1 MQNNAEQVRT
11 SQNNTEQGASTT
23 LKPRKIVCT
32 FASIKKINVKPSE
45 GKLTGRVLLEMKKRF
60 FPQTLADTH
69 KKTFLTMAVNLI
81 YIKGGRKM
89 MRPVLTKEE
98 YMSLRDSEENRRAD
112 KWHMVQMNYSL
123 ICSDSPEEERAGS
136 DFPLKGC
143 KTQSNTVGM
152 DIDFNPDDADYEK
165 KMADVPHLIL
175 EKKYELGL
183 LMLERSATKGF
194 HIVFRRHPELSQEEN
209 LRWASELLGVEY
221 DKGAKDITRVFFT
234 PTTENILFIDEEIFE
249 RKETPQP
256 PKGEHVDRHETV
268 REESTASYEQ
278 KSVSEELPLGGQGGI
293 AKESNLRAFDLC
305 VENAG
310 LKVGEMDVWG
320 EHNWHSNLMAVL
332 SVGLPKLMSKDQLLA
347 VVREKLPNYSQTE
360 DCKKLIAY
368 FYDNYVADKGFMSTT
383 LREINAKAQMPTSVS
398 HKEEEE
404 DEAAMK
410 ELTEAWTPPVVPKK
424 IPGLMELLVSN
435 YDPRFRNMLLLSALP
450 VLSAHAS
457 HFRAKYIN
465 GKVIGPQQYVSVIGG
480 SGQGKG
486 TCTSL
491 YQEMVQY
498 TLQDND
504 NREWQKVKENA
515 ELRDKMANAKERPP
529 KYHPKLRLFET
540 TSKSSIL
547 ELQTNLGKNGMLLG
561 MFSEVDGLSSASRAA
576 YSDISVL
583 LRKGWDMDMHR
594 QFYMSDSTC
603 NTYTQMSISLLM
615 AGTVKA
621 MLERMFS
628 DTNCEGGLMQRCI
641 PVLVPMT
648 KRTFRPP
655 CQDFL
660 SDEQKQ
666 ERDSLLI
673 ELYQKDLALG
683 DETQLLE
690 TPMMNRAIGQWFDK
704 LEERYN
710 DGQLTEAEADLSH
723 RCGEF
728 MLRAA
733 IPLVALYGHETK
745 EIVDFCRWVGE
756 TAHYAMCRIFGHR
769 VQNDITSANEMLTAR
784 LDARKTA
791 EPLLDKMPTVFTI
804 RQFKEQRV
812 KDGQSPEVKMLLSRY
827 CRNGKIARIGRG
839 VYRKGGIGNIVT
851 VTEIGECTTERND
864 ATEM

>member
-1 MQNNAEQVRT
+1 
-11 SQNNTEQGASTT
+11 
-23 LKPRKIVCT
+23 
-32 FASIKKINVKPSE
+32 
-45 GKLTGRVLLEMKKRF
+45 
-60 FPQTLADTH
+60 
-69 KKTFLTMAVNLI
+69 MAVNLI

>member
-1 MQNNAEQVRT
+1 
-11 SQNNTEQGASTT
+11 
-23 LKPRKIVCT
+23 
-32 FASIKKINVKPSE
+32 
-45 GKLTGRVLLEMKKRF
+45 
-60 FPQTLADTH
+60 
-69 KKTFLTMAVNLI
+69 MAVNLI

-123 ICSDSPEEERAGS
+123 VCSDSPEEERAGS

-152 DIDFNPDDADYEK
+152 DIDFNLDDADYEK
-165 KMADVPHLIL
+165 KMADVPNRIL
-175 EKKYELGL
+175 EKKDELGL

-234 PTTENILFIDEEIFE
+234 PTTENIIFIDEEIFE

-791 EPLLDKMPTVFTI
+791 EPLLDKMPTVFTV

-851 VTEIGECTTERND
+851 VTEIGECTTARNN

>member
-1 MQNNAEQVRT
+1 
-11 SQNNTEQGASTT
+11 
-23 LKPRKIVCT
+23 
-32 FASIKKINVKPSE
+32 
-45 GKLTGRVLLEMKKRF
+45 
-60 FPQTLADTH
+60 
-69 KKTFLTMAVNLI
+69 MAVNLV

-123 ICSDSPEEERAGS
+123 VCSDSPEEERAGS

-152 DIDFNPDDADYEK
+152 DIDFNPDDADYDK

-769 VQNDITSANEMLTAR
+769 VQKDITSANEMLATR

-791 EPLLDKMPTVFTI
+791 EPLLDKMPTVFTV

-851 VTEIGECTTERND
+851 VTEIGECTTARNN

>member
-1 MQNNAEQVRT
+1 
-11 SQNNTEQGASTT
+11 
-23 LKPRKIVCT
+23 
-32 FASIKKINVKPSE
+32 
-45 GKLTGRVLLEMKKRF
+45 
-60 FPQTLADTH
+60 
-69 KKTFLTMAVNLI
+69 MAVNLI

-256 PKGEHVDRHETV
+256 PKGEHVDIHETV

-710 DGQLTEAEADLSH
+710 DGQLTDAEADLSH

-733 IPLVALYGHETK
+733 IPLVALYGQETK

-769 VQNDITSANEMLTAR
+769 VQKDITSANEMLAAR

-791 EPLLDKMPTVFTI
+791 EPLLDKMPTVFTV

-851 VTEIGECTTERND
+851 VTEIGECTT
-864 ATEM
+864 A

>member
-1 MQNNAEQVRT
+1 
-11 SQNNTEQGASTT
+11 
-23 LKPRKIVCT
+23 
-32 FASIKKINVKPSE
+32 
-45 GKLTGRVLLEMKKRF
+45 
-60 FPQTLADTH
+60 
-69 KKTFLTMAVNLI
+69 MAVNHI

-123 ICSDSPEEERAGS
+123 VCSDSPEEERAGS

-143 KTQSNTVGM
+143 KTQSSTVGM

-234 PTTENILFIDEEIFE
+234 PTTENIIFIDEEIFE

-256 PKGEHVDRHETV
+256 PKGEHVDIHETV

-398 HKEEEE
+398 HKEDEE

-769 VQNDITSANEMLTAR
+769 VQKDITSANEMLAAR

-791 EPLLDKMPTVFTI
+791 EPLLDKMPTVFTV

-851 VTEIGECTTERND
+851 VTEIGECTTARNN

>member
-1 MQNNAEQVRT
+1 LQNNAEQVRT

-69 KKTFLTMAVNLI
+69 KKIFLTMAVNLV

-123 ICSDSPEEERAGS
+123 VCSDSPEEERAGG

-143 KTQSNTVGM
+143 KTQSSTVGM
-152 DIDFNPDDADYEK
+152 DVDFNPDEADYEK
-165 KMADVPHLIL
+165 KMADVPNRIL
-175 EKKYELGL
+175 EKKDELGL

-234 PTTENILFIDEEIFE
+234 PTTENIIFIDEEIFE

-256 PKGEHVDRHETV
+256 PKGEHVDIHETV

-404 DEAAMK
+404 DEAAIK

-710 DGQLTEAEADLSH
+710 DGQLTDAEADLSH

-769 VQNDITSANEMLTAR
+769 VQKDITSANEMLAAR

-851 VTEIGECTTERND
+851 VTEIGECTTARNN

>member
-1 MQNNAEQVRT
+1 
-11 SQNNTEQGASTT
+11 
-23 LKPRKIVCT
+23 
-32 FASIKKINVKPSE
+32 
-45 GKLTGRVLLEMKKRF
+45 
-60 FPQTLADTH
+60 
-69 KKTFLTMAVNLI
+69 MAVNLI

-123 ICSDSPEEERAGS
+123 VCSDSPEEERAGG

-143 KTQSNTVGM
+143 KTQSSTVGM

-165 KMADVPHLIL
+165 KMADVPNRIL
-175 EKKYELGL
+175 EKKDELGL

-769 VQNDITSANEMLTAR
+769 VQKDITSANEMLAAR

-791 EPLLDKMPTVFTI
+791 EPLLDKMPTVFTV

-851 VTEIGECTTERND
+851 VTEIGECTTARNN

>member
-1 MQNNAEQVRT
+1 
-11 SQNNTEQGASTT
+11 
-23 LKPRKIVCT
+23 
-32 FASIKKINVKPSE
+32 
-45 GKLTGRVLLEMKKRF
+45 
-60 FPQTLADTH
+60 
-69 KKTFLTMAVNLI
+69 MAVNLV

-123 ICSDSPEEERAGS
+123 VCSDSPEEERAGS

-143 KTQSNTVGM
+143 KTQSSTVGM
-152 DIDFNPDDADYEK
+152 DVDFNPDDADYEK
-165 KMADVPHLIL
+165 KMADVPNRIL
-175 EKKYELGL
+175 EKKDELGL

-234 PTTENILFIDEEIFE
+234 PATENILFIDEEIFE

-710 DGQLTEAEADLSH
+710 DGQLTDAEADLSH

-769 VQNDITSANEMLTAR
+769 VQKDITSANEMLAAR

-791 EPLLDKMPTVFTI
+791 EPLLDKMPTVFTV

-851 VTEIGECTTERND
+851 VTEIGECTTARND

>member
-11 SQNNTEQGASTT
+11 SQNNTEQGASITI
-23 LKPRKIVCT
+23 KPPKIVCT

-60 FPQTLADTH
+60 FSQTLADTH
-69 KKTFLTMAVNLI
+69 KKTFLTMAVNLV

-123 ICSDSPEEERAGS
+123 VCSDSPEEERAGG

-143 KTQSNTVGM
+143 KTQSSTVGM
-152 DIDFNPDDADYEK
+152 DVDFNPDDADYEK
-165 KMADVPHLIL
+165 KMADVPNRIL
-175 EKKYELGL
+175 EKKDELGL

-234 PTTENILFIDEEIFE
+234 PTTENIIFIDEEIFE

-278 KSVSEELPLGGQGGI
+278 KNVSEELPLGGQGVI
-293 AKESNLRAFDLC
+293 AEESNLRAFDLC

-769 VQNDITSANEMLTAR
+769 VQKDITSANEMLAAR

-791 EPLLDKMPTVFTI
+791 EPLLDKMPTVFTV

>member
-123 ICSDSPEEERAGS
+123 VCSDSPEEERAGS

-165 KMADVPHLIL
+165 KMADVPHMIL

-234 PTTENILFIDEEIFE
+234 PTTENIIFIDEEIFE

-256 PKGEHVDRHETV
+256 PKGEHVDIHETV
-268 REESTASYEQ
+268 REESTVSHEQ
-278 KSVSEELPLGGQGGI
+278 KSVSKEHPLGGQGGI
-293 AKESNLRAFDLC
+293 AKESNLKAFDLC

-710 DGQLTEAEADLSH
+710 DGQLTDAEADLSH

-769 VQNDITSANEMLTAR
+769 VQKDITSANEMLATR

-851 VTEIGECTTERND
+851 VTEIGECTT
-864 ATEM
+864 A

>member
-143 KTQSNTVGM
+143 KTQSSTVGM
-152 DIDFNPDDADYEK
+152 DVDFNPDDADYEK
-165 KMADVPHLIL
+165 KMADVPNRIL
-175 EKKYELGL
+175 EKKDELGL

-234 PTTENILFIDEEIFE
+234 PTTENIIFIDEEIFE

-710 DGQLTEAEADLSH
+710 DGQLTDAEADLSH

-769 VQNDITSANEMLTAR
+769 VQKDITSANDMLAAR

-851 VTEIGECTTERND
+851 VTEIGECTT
-864 ATEM
+864 A

>member
-1 MQNNAEQVRT
+1 
-11 SQNNTEQGASTT
+11 
-23 LKPRKIVCT
+23 
-32 FASIKKINVKPSE
+32 
-45 GKLTGRVLLEMKKRF
+45 
-60 FPQTLADTH
+60 
-69 KKTFLTMAVNLI
+69 MAVNLI

-234 PTTENILFIDEEIFE
+234 PTTENIIFIDEEIFE

-268 REESTASYEQ
+268 REESTVSHEQ

-769 VQNDITSANEMLTAR
+769 VQKDITSANEMLATR

-851 VTEIGECTTERND
+851 VTKIGECTTARNN

>member
-1 MQNNAEQVRT
+1 
-11 SQNNTEQGASTT
+11 
-23 LKPRKIVCT
+23 
-32 FASIKKINVKPSE
+32 
-45 GKLTGRVLLEMKKRF
+45 
-60 FPQTLADTH
+60 
-69 KKTFLTMAVNLI
+69 MAVNLI

-234 PTTENILFIDEEIFE
+234 PTTENIIFIDEEIFE

-256 PKGEHVDRHETV
+256 PKGEHVDIHETV

-710 DGQLTEAEADLSH
+710 DGQLTDAEADLSH

-769 VQNDITSANEMLTAR
+769 VQKDITSANEMLATR

-851 VTEIGECTTERND
+851 VTEIGECTTARNN

>member
-1 MQNNAEQVRT
+1 
-11 SQNNTEQGASTT
+11 
-23 LKPRKIVCT
+23 
-32 FASIKKINVKPSE
+32 
-45 GKLTGRVLLEMKKRF
+45 
-60 FPQTLADTH
+60 
-69 KKTFLTMAVNLI
+69 MAVNLV

-123 ICSDSPEEERAGS
+123 VCSDSPEEERAGS

-143 KTQSNTVGM
+143 KTQSSTVGM

-165 KMADVPHLIL
+165 KMADVPNRIL
-175 EKKYELGL
+175 EKKDELGL

-398 HKEEEE
+398 HKEDEE

-710 DGQLTEAEADLSH
+710 DGQLTDAEADLSH

-769 VQNDITSANEMLTAR
+769 VQKDITSANEMLAAR

-791 EPLLDKMPTVFTI
+791 EPLLDKMPTVFTV

-851 VTEIGECTTERND
+851 VTEIGECTTARNN

>member
-1 MQNNAEQVRT
+1 
-11 SQNNTEQGASTT
+11 
-23 LKPRKIVCT
+23 
-32 FASIKKINVKPSE
+32 
-45 GKLTGRVLLEMKKRF
+45 
-60 FPQTLADTH
+60 
-69 KKTFLTMAVNLI
+69 MAVNLI

-123 ICSDSPEEERAGS
+123 VCSDSPEEERAGS

-165 KMADVPHLIL
+165 KMADVPHMIL

-234 PTTENILFIDEEIFE
+234 PTTENIIFIDEEIFE

-256 PKGEHVDRHETV
+256 PKGEHVDIHETV
-268 REESTASYEQ
+268 REESTVSHEQ
-278 KSVSEELPLGGQGGI
+278 KSVSKEHPLGGQGGI
-293 AKESNLRAFDLC
+293 AKESNLKAFDLC

-710 DGQLTEAEADLSH
+710 DGQLTDAEADLSH

-769 VQNDITSANEMLTAR
+769 VQKDITSANEMLATR

-851 VTEIGECTTERND
+851 VTEIGECTT
-864 ATEM
+864 A

>member
-1 MQNNAEQVRT
+1 
-11 SQNNTEQGASTT
+11 
-23 LKPRKIVCT
+23 
-32 FASIKKINVKPSE
+32 
-45 GKLTGRVLLEMKKRF
+45 
-60 FPQTLADTH
+60 
-69 KKTFLTMAVNLI
+69 MAVNLI

-123 ICSDSPEEERAGS
+123 VCSDSPEEERAGG

-143 KTQSNTVGM
+143 KTQSSTVGM

-234 PTTENILFIDEEIFE
+234 PTTENIIFIDEEIFE

-710 DGQLTEAEADLSH
+710 DGQLTDAEADLSH

-791 EPLLDKMPTVFTI
+791 EPLLDKMPTVFTV

>member
-1 MQNNAEQVRT
+1 
-11 SQNNTEQGASTT
+11 
-23 LKPRKIVCT
+23 
-32 FASIKKINVKPSE
+32 
-45 GKLTGRVLLEMKKRF
+45 
-60 FPQTLADTH
+60 
-69 KKTFLTMAVNLI
+69 MAVNLI

-123 ICSDSPEEERAGS
+123 VCSDSPEEERAGS

-143 KTQSNTVGM
+143 KTQSSTVGM

-165 KMADVPHLIL
+165 KMADVPNRIL
-175 EKKYELGL
+175 EKKDELGL

-256 PKGEHVDRHETV
+256 PKGEHVDIHETV

-769 VQNDITSANEMLTAR
+769 VQKDITSANEMLAAR

-791 EPLLDKMPTVFTI
+791 EPLLDKMPTVFTV

>member
-1 MQNNAEQVRT
+1 
-11 SQNNTEQGASTT
+11 
-23 LKPRKIVCT
+23 
-32 FASIKKINVKPSE
+32 
-45 GKLTGRVLLEMKKRF
+45 
-60 FPQTLADTH
+60 
-69 KKTFLTMAVNLI
+69 MAVNLI

-89 MRPVLTKEE
+89 MHPVLTKEE

-143 KTQSNTVGM
+143 KTQSSTVGM

-256 PKGEHVDRHETV
+256 PKGEHVDIHETV

-710 DGQLTEAEADLSH
+710 DGQLTDAEADLSH

-733 IPLVALYGHETK
+733 IPLVALYGQETK

-769 VQNDITSANEMLTAR
+769 VQKDITSANEMLAAR

-851 VTEIGECTTERND
+851 VTEIGECTT
-864 ATEM
+864 A

>member
-69 KKTFLTMAVNLI
+69 KKTFLTMAVNLV

-123 ICSDSPEEERAGS
+123 VCSDSPEEERAGS

-143 KTQSNTVGM
+143 KTQSSTVGM

-175 EKKYELGL
+175 EKKDELGL

-769 VQNDITSANEMLTAR
+769 VQNDITSANEMLAAR

-791 EPLLDKMPTVFTI
+791 EPLLDKMPTVFTV

-851 VTEIGECTTERND
+851 VTEIGECTTARNN

>member
-1 MQNNAEQVRT
+1 
-11 SQNNTEQGASTT
+11 
-23 LKPRKIVCT
+23 
-32 FASIKKINVKPSE
+32 
-45 GKLTGRVLLEMKKRF
+45 
-60 FPQTLADTH
+60 
-69 KKTFLTMAVNLI
+69 MAVNLI

-123 ICSDSPEEERAGS
+123 VCSDSPEEKRAGG

-769 VQNDITSANEMLTAR
+769 VQKDITSANEMLATR

-851 VTEIGECTTERND
+851 VTEIGECTT
-864 ATEM
+864 A

>member
-1 MQNNAEQVRT
+1 
-11 SQNNTEQGASTT
+11 
-23 LKPRKIVCT
+23 
-32 FASIKKINVKPSE
+32 
-45 GKLTGRVLLEMKKRF
+45 
-60 FPQTLADTH
+60 
-69 KKTFLTMAVNLI
+69 MAVNHI

-123 ICSDSPEEERAGS
+123 VCSDSPEEERAGS

-234 PTTENILFIDEEIFE
+234 PTTENIIFIDEEIFE

-256 PKGEHVDRHETV
+256 PKGEHVDIHETV

-398 HKEEEE
+398 HKEDEE

-769 VQNDITSANEMLTAR
+769 VQKDITSANEMLAAR

-791 EPLLDKMPTVFTI
+791 EPLLDKMPTVFTV

-851 VTEIGECTTERND
+851 VTEIGECTTARNN

>member
-1 MQNNAEQVRT
+1 
-11 SQNNTEQGASTT
+11 
-23 LKPRKIVCT
+23 
-32 FASIKKINVKPSE
+32 
-45 GKLTGRVLLEMKKRF
+45 
-60 FPQTLADTH
+60 
-69 KKTFLTMAVNLI
+69 MAVNLI

-123 ICSDSPEEERAGS
+123 VCSDSPEEERAGS

-234 PTTENILFIDEEIFE
+234 PTTENIIFIDEEIFE

-480 SGQGKG
+480 SGHGKG

-769 VQNDITSANEMLTAR
+769 VQKDITSANEMLATR

-851 VTEIGECTTERND
+851 VTEIGECTT
-864 ATEM
+864 A

>member
-1 MQNNAEQVRT
+1 
-11 SQNNTEQGASTT
+11 
-23 LKPRKIVCT
+23 
-32 FASIKKINVKPSE
+32 
-45 GKLTGRVLLEMKKRF
+45 
-60 FPQTLADTH
+60 
-69 KKTFLTMAVNLI
+69 MAVNLV

-123 ICSDSPEEERAGS
+123 VCSDSPEEERAGG

-143 KTQSNTVGM
+143 KTQSSTVGM

-256 PKGEHVDRHETV
+256 TKGEHVDIHETV
-268 REESTASYEQ
+268 REESTVSHEQ

-310 LKVGEMDVWG
+310 LKAGEMDVWG

-769 VQNDITSANEMLTAR
+769 VQKDITSANEMLAAR

-791 EPLLDKMPTVFTI
+791 EPLLDKMPTVFTV

>member
-69 KKTFLTMAVNLI
+69 KKIFFTMAVNHI

-123 ICSDSPEEERAGS
+123 VCSDSPEEERAGS

-398 HKEEEE
+398 HKEDEE

-769 VQNDITSANEMLTAR
+769 VQKDITSANEMLATR

-791 EPLLDKMPTVFTI
+791 EPLLDKMPTVFTV

-851 VTEIGECTTERND
+851 VTEIGECTTARNN

>member
-1 MQNNAEQVRT
+1 
-11 SQNNTEQGASTT
+11 
-23 LKPRKIVCT
+23 
-32 FASIKKINVKPSE
+32 
-45 GKLTGRVLLEMKKRF
+45 
-60 FPQTLADTH
+60 
-69 KKTFLTMAVNLI
+69 MAVNLI

-123 ICSDSPEEERAGS
+123 ICSDSPEEKRAGS

-143 KTQSNTVGM
+143 KTQSSTVGM
-152 DIDFNPDDADYEK
+152 DVDFNPDDADYEK

-175 EKKYELGL
+175 EKKDELGL

-234 PTTENILFIDEEIFE
+234 PTTEKLLFIDEEIFD
-249 RKETPQP
+249 RRETPFP
-256 PKGEHVDRHETV
+256 PFGHPFPVK
-268 REESTASYEQ
+268 
-278 KSVSEELPLGGQGGI
+278 GQGD
-293 AKESNLRAFDLC
+293 SNNPSNNQASNPSQANNGNFSSCPLRGKMPEGQKGVAPLKANLIAFDLC

-851 VTEIGECTTERND
+851 VTEIGECTTERNY

>member
-1 MQNNAEQVRT
+1 
-11 SQNNTEQGASTT
+11 
-23 LKPRKIVCT
+23 
-32 FASIKKINVKPSE
+32 
-45 GKLTGRVLLEMKKRF
+45 
-60 FPQTLADTH
+60 
-69 KKTFLTMAVNLI
+69 
-81 YIKGGRKM
+81 M

-123 ICSDSPEEERAGS
+123 VCSDSPEEERAGG

-143 KTQSNTVGM
+143 KTQSSTVGM
-152 DIDFNPDDADYEK
+152 DVDFNPDDADYEK
-165 KMADVPHLIL
+165 KMADVPNRIL
-175 EKKYELGL
+175 EKKDELGL

-256 PKGEHVDRHETV
+256 PKGEHVDIHETV
-268 REESTASYEQ
+268 REESTVSHEQ

-769 VQNDITSANEMLTAR
+769 VQNDITSANEMLAAR

-791 EPLLDKMPTVFTI
+791 EPLLDKMPTVFTV

-851 VTEIGECTTERND
+851 VTEIGECTTARNN

>member
-1 MQNNAEQVRT
+1 
-11 SQNNTEQGASTT
+11 
-23 LKPRKIVCT
+23 
-32 FASIKKINVKPSE
+32 
-45 GKLTGRVLLEMKKRF
+45 
-60 FPQTLADTH
+60 
-69 KKTFLTMAVNLI
+69 
-81 YIKGGRKM
+81 

-123 ICSDSPEEERAGS
+123 VCSDSPEEERAGS

-143 KTQSNTVGM
+143 KTQSSTVGM
-152 DIDFNPDDADYEK
+152 DIDFNPEDADYEK

-234 PTTENILFIDEEIFE
+234 PTTENILFLDEEIFE

-710 DGQLTEAEADLSH
+710 DGQLTDAEADLSH

-769 VQNDITSANEMLTAR
+769 VQKDITSANEMLAAR

-791 EPLLDKMPTVFTI
+791 EPLLDKMPTVFTV

-839 VYRKGGIGNIVT
+839 AYRKGGIGNIVT
-851 VTEIGECTTERND
+851 VTEIGECTTARNN

>member
-1 MQNNAEQVRT
+1 
-11 SQNNTEQGASTT
+11 
-23 LKPRKIVCT
+23 
-32 FASIKKINVKPSE
+32 
-45 GKLTGRVLLEMKKRF
+45 
-60 FPQTLADTH
+60 
-69 KKTFLTMAVNLI
+69 MAVNLI

-278 KSVSEELPLGGQGGI
+278 KSVFEELPLGGQGGI

-710 DGQLTEAEADLSH
+710 DGQLTDAEADLSH

-769 VQNDITSANEMLTAR
+769 VQKDITSANEMLAVR

-839 VYRKGGIGNIVT
+839 VYRKGGMGNIVT
-851 VTEIGECTTERND
+851 VTEIGECTT
-864 ATEM
+864 A

>member
-69 KKTFLTMAVNLI
+69 KKTFLTMAVNLV

-123 ICSDSPEEERAGS
+123 VCSDSPEEERAGS

-165 KMADVPHLIL
+165 KMADVPHMIL

-234 PTTENILFIDEEIFE
+234 PTTENIIFIDEEIFE

-256 PKGEHVDRHETV
+256 PKGEHVDIHETV
-268 REESTASYEQ
+268 REESTVSHEQ
-278 KSVSEELPLGGQGGI
+278 KSVSKEHPLGGQGGI
-293 AKESNLRAFDLC
+293 AKESNLKAFDLC

-710 DGQLTEAEADLSH
+710 DGQLTDAEADLSH

-769 VQNDITSANEMLTAR
+769 VQKDITSANEMLATR

-851 VTEIGECTTERND
+851 VTEIGECTT
-864 ATEM
+864 A

>member
-1 MQNNAEQVRT
+1 
-11 SQNNTEQGASTT
+11 
-23 LKPRKIVCT
+23 
-32 FASIKKINVKPSE
+32 
-45 GKLTGRVLLEMKKRF
+45 
-60 FPQTLADTH
+60 
-69 KKTFLTMAVNLI
+69 MAVNLV

-256 PKGEHVDRHETV
+256 PKGEHVDIHETV

-769 VQNDITSANEMLTAR
+769 VQKDITSANEMLAAR

-851 VTEIGECTTERND
+851 VTEIGECTTARNN